1 MLTLIRWCIPLAWPT
16 EVGHLSIES
25 EILKILAVKFLFLWL
40 HSRVAKRDR
49 PYIRDLFG
57 TLGSDRD
64 HLCLGHLSLKLGAQS
79 LYWASA
85 IGRNW
90 WPLWESTKL

>member
-1 MLTLIRWCIPLAWPT
+1 M
-16 EVGHLSIES
+16 ES
-25 EILKILAVKFLFLWL
+25 KLLKVPAVKAPFPWL
-40 HSRVAKRDR
+40 HSRVAKRDC

-85 IGRNW
+85 TGRNW
-90 WPLWESTKL
+90 WPLWEPTKL